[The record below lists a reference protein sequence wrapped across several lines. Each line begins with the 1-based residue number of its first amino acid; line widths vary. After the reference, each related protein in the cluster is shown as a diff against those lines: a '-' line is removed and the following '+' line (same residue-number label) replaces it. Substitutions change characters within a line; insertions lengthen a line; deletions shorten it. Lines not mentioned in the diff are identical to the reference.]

1 MVIVG
6 GGLSGLSC
14 ALRLQEASIHCKVLE
29 ASDGVGGRVRT
40 DRVDGFLLDRG
51 FQVLLTAYPEVRR
64 LIDLQELEPGAF
76 YPGALVYYGGR
87 FRRVSDPARKTLQA
101 VRTLFGPIV
110 SAGDGWRM
118 RRLRRQVQ
126 GRSVEDILR
135 EPDRSTLEALR
146 QAGFSRRMI
155 ERFWHPFL
163 GGVFLDPVLDT
174 SSRLFEF
181 VFKMFASGSSV
192 LPAYGMGTLP
202 QILARKLPE
211 DCIRTGARVE
221 SISRGAVTLDS
232 GERVQ
237 ASAVVVATSG
247 PASRAL
253 LPERAGSGSRAVT
266 TLYFA
271 ADRSPLSEPVLVL
284 NGTGEGP
291 VNNLCVPSDVSA
303 SYSSD
308 DRSLVAVS
316 VLGDPPESD
325 ATLENEVRLQLSGW
339 FGGVVE
345 HWQHLR
351 TYRIAHALP
360 SLLPGRE
367 HLEAPERIR
376 EGLYICGDHVGSPS
390 INGAL
395 ASGRQA
401 AEAVMA
407 DRI

>member
-1 MVIVG
+1 M
-6 GGLSGLSC
+6 L
-14 ALRLQEASIHCKVLE
+14 
-29 ASDGVGGRVRT
+29 
-40 DRVDGFLLDRG
+40 
-51 FQVLLTAYPEVRR
+51 
-64 LIDLQELEPGAF
+64 
-76 YPGALVYYGGR
+76 
-87 FRRVSDPARKTLQA
+87 
-101 VRTLFGPIV
+101 
-110 SAGDGWRM
+110 
-118 RRLRRQVQ
+118 
-126 GRSVEDILR
+126 
-135 EPDRSTLEALR
+135 
-146 QAGFSRRMI
+146 
-155 ERFWHPFL
+155 
-163 GGVFLDPVLDT
+163 LDT
-174 SSRLFEF
+174 SSRMFEF
-181 VFKMFASGSSV
+181 VFKMLASGSSV

-232 GERVQ
+232 GERLQ

-247 PASRAL
+247 PGSRAL

-271 ADRSPLSEPVLVL
+271 ADRSPLDEPVLVL
-284 NGTGEGP
+284 NGTGQGP

-316 VLGDPPESD
+316 VLGDPPENDS
-325 ATLENEVRLQLSGW
+325 TLENEVRRQLSGW

-367 HLEAPERIR
+367 QLEAPERIR
-376 EGLYICGDHVGSPS
+376 EGLYICGDHVALPS

-407 DRI
+407 DRT